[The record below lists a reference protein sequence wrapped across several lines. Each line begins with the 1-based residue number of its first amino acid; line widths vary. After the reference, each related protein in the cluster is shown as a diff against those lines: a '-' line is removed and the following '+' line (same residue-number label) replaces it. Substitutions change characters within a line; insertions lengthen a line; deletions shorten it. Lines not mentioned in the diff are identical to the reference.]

1 MSMKMTAAEREA
13 FLADL
18 HVGVLSIAR
27 EGRAP
32 LSAPIWYDYEP
43 GGEVWMITN
52 ASSLKGKALAGVTH
66 VSLVAQTESLPYRY
80 VSVEGAFT
88 TRPST
93 DDEMLKMAVRYLGD
107 EGGAQYAQSS
117 PSDDDS
123 IIVSFKPEKWLTV
136 DYGKA

>member
-43 GGEVWMITN
+43 GGEPRKFGY
-52 ASSLKGKALAGVTH
+52 L
-66 VSLVAQTESLPYRY
+66 
-80 VSVEGAFT
+80 T
-88 TRPST
+88 TRIMT
-93 DDEMLKMAVRYLGD
+93 IWQHVFLNFCRMC
-107 EGGAQYAQSS
+107 
-117 PSDDDS
+117 
-123 IIVSFKPEKWLTV
+123 
-136 DYGKA
+136 